1 MRTKLIP
8 GHEVFFIVKD
18 EIKRELS
25 YQKAKFLY
33 SKSGGP
39 KGRSVISTIYN
50 GQELKFI
57 VPRTLIYTSERDV
70 RSQVYLQAMLF
81 GWRAAI

>member
-8 GHEVFFIVKD
+8 GQEVFFIVKD

-39 KGRSVISTIYN
+39 KGRSVLSTIYN

-57 VPRTLIYTSERDV
+57 VPRTLIYTSEMDV
-70 RSQVYLQAMLF
+70 RSQVYIQAMLF
-81 GWRAAI
+81 GLRAAI